1 MKRIHVLQIGKF
13 YPPHRG
19 GMETHLQ
26 SLCES
31 LQAHVDLTVLV
42 ANDNPGTVDEVVNG
56 VHVKRLRTAVKA
68 AGASFCPQLIG
79 AIRASNADL
88 VHLHVPNPAAVL
100 AYLASGV
107 NLPMVV
113 TYHSDVVRQKLLAKG
128 FDPIQDRLFRKCHA
142 IIAASPNYLE
152 SSPTL
157 RRHRSRLRVVPLG
170 IRDEHFEA
178 ADAEAVQA
186 TRERYGRP
194 LLMAAG
200 RMVYYKGFEF
210 LIDAMR
216 EIPARL
222 MLIGEGPLKEQLQK
236 QAQQLGIADRI
247 FFLGNVSDAV
257 MRACYHAADIFVLP
271 SVERSE
277 AFGIVQAEAMAAGT
291 PVVNTNLDSGVPFV
305 SPHGVS
311 GLTVP
316 PADAAALASA
326 IRRLLE
332 NLAERRRLGEGARE
346 RASAEFRES
355 TMAQRILEIYRSAAG
370 GGVGSLD
377 RPRGPEILSAV

>member
-1 MKRIHVLQIGKF
+1 MKRLHVLQIGKF
-13 YPPHRG
+13 YPPYRG

-42 ANDNPGTVDEVVNG
+42 ANDAPGTVEEVVNG
-56 VHVKRLRTAVKA
+56 VPVKRLRTAVKA
-68 AGASFCPQLIG
+68 AGASFCPELIG
-79 AIRASNADL
+79 AIRASRADL

-100 AYLASGV
+100 AYLVSRAE
-107 NLPMVV
+107 LPMVV
-113 TYHSDVVRQKLLAKG
+113 TYHSDVIRQKFLARG

-157 RRHRSRLRVVPLG
+157 RRHRSRLRVVPLA
-170 IRDEHFEA
+170 IRNEHFEA
-178 ADAEAVQA
+178 ADAAAVRSV
-186 TRERYGRP
+186 REQYGSP

-200 RMVYYKGFEF
+200 RMVYYKGFEY
-210 LIDAMR
+210 LIEAMR

-222 MLIGEGPLKEQLQK
+222 LLIGEGPLKDQLQK
-236 QAQQLGIADRI
+236 QAKSLGLEERI
-247 FFLGNVSDAV
+247 FFLGNVSDAMV
-257 MRACYHAADIFVLP
+257 RVCYHAADLFVLP

-316 PADAAALASA
+316 PADSAALAAA
-326 IRRLLE
+326 IRQLLE
-332 NLAERRRLGEGARE
+332 NPTERRRLGDGARA

-355 TMAQRILEIYRSAAG
+355 TMTERILEIYRSAAG
-370 GGVGSLD
+370 IGNGSLD
-377 RPRGPEILSAV
+377 QKRGPELLKAV